1 MGQAKADGGR
11 TADPPARDRD
21 EGCCAQII
29 SFGRNFVQSVESR
42 PAAHQRQLRLAWA
55 GLAVLAGCSIV
66 PWPAAAQSVTD
77 TTSSDARSR
86 DDTGP
91 YIHIGPGALIFDA
104 DAKVRSGG
112 ALLPGA
118 TVSIDPNPTVITE
131 FGYRWRHFGVSL
143 TGGVPPLATVKG
155 AGTLASLGNL
165 GRIRYGPAVFTA
177 HYHFTGLGRLE
188 PYVGGG
194 AVLLL
199 IFDNQDGAVTRLKVG
214 NHWGAALQAGAEY
227 RIAPRLSLYLD
238 VKKAALKTNA
248 TALLNGAPIEANIR
262 LNPTVVSGGLSV
274 RF

>member
-1 MGQAKADGGR
+1 MRSDESEPMADR
-11 TADPPARDRD
+11 
-21 EGCCAQII
+21 
-29 SFGRNFVQSVESR
+29 
-42 PAAHQRQLRLAWA
+42 RQQWLAWA
-55 GLAVLAGCSIV
+55 SLTLLTGCLIL
-66 PWPAAAQSVTD
+66 PWPAAAQTIID
-77 TTSSDARSR
+77 TTPRDERSR

-91 YIHIGPGALIFDA
+91 YLHVGPGALIFDA
-104 DAKVRSGG
+104 DAKVRSNG
-112 ALLPGA
+112 APLAGA

-131 FGYRWRHFGVSL
+131 FGYRWRHIGVSL
-143 TGGVPPLATVKG
+143 TGGIPPLATVKG

-165 GRIRYGPAVFTA
+165 GRIRYGPAVLTA
-177 HYHFTGLGRLE
+177 HYHFTGLGRLQ

-194 AVLLL
+194 AVFLL